1 MKFLRIA
8 PVTLGLALLLGLAAC
23 GGGNSQ
29 DMELGGINTGDMLDG
44 LLSRTMRALG
54 GVNSMETA
62 EAAVPQLQAIND
74 DFDDLIYHVPKLS
87 EKGRAEMSKKAR
99 KALPEIENMAA
110 RINEMGGLKKILG
123 PSMNAMVE
131 KIALLL

>member
-1 MKFLRIA
+1 MKYLRIA
-8 PVTLGLALLLGLAAC
+8 PITLGLALLLGLAAC

-74 DFDDLIYHVPKLS
+74 DFDDLIYHVPKMS
-87 EKGRAEMSKKAR
+87 EKGRAEMSKKAQ

-131 KIALLL
+131 KIALLR